1 MSKLEHYI
9 EISLQDT
16 KHVYSARKWDEI
28 RRCFKHIL
36 KLAKSMGI
44 NEPCQSLY
52 NTFEAQGKRSKE
64 KLRRNISCIKLLD
77 AIASTKAFDTRG
89 ALYNE
94 CALPGKSEVEDYFC
108 YKQAPFTS
116 GVSVDHLIVKTS
128 HEMAYLA
135 LSAST
140 LGQYWNAW
148 LDIRRYFIR
157 NDAADY
163 DEGLA
168 ASYLF
173 ELENRLKSGG
183 MESWKWKINRK
194 AAHAL
199 MEVANTGQFQW
210 KAIKTAS
217 TNVSTEIAPVRDQY
231 LASLSSRN
239 LSPATVSLHDYVFRN
254 TMSFIKA
261 DGTDSLSALD
271 AEDAQRAI
279 VGFASVCSKQS
290 MSTIARSVRSLLA
303 FLFCAGYAK
312 NDLSGAVMPAS
323 INRGSVADYISN
335 AGMAKL
341 EKNLGKESKRTKAVA
356 LLAMKLGLRDC
367 DICGLTFQQ
376 IDWRNDKIRI
386 NQKKTGEPLVLP
398 LLPAIGNALM
408 DYILH
413 ERPKRGDRYPYIFL
427 REQAP
432 HKKLSSV
439 YHICSKLLK
448 ANGVVPVNGASTGT
462 NVFRHTMVYRM
473 LASKVPYQVITD
485 TLGHVS
491 KETDKAYLS
500 MDSSMLRMCALDLS
514 EIGRVT
520 WEGGRSD

>member
-1 MSKLEHYI
+1 MNKLEHYI
-9 EISLQDT
+9 SIAMQDAKPKYT
-16 KHVYSARKWDEI
+16 ARKWDAS

-36 KLAKSMGI
+36 KLARSMEI
-44 NEPCQSLY
+44 DEPCQSLY
-52 NTFEAQGKRSKE
+52 NAFEAQENRSRE
-64 KLRRNISCIKLLD
+64 KLRRNIGCIKLID
-77 AIASTKAFDTRG
+77 AAAGTKAFDTRG

-94 CALPGKSEVEDYFC
+94 CALPGKSEVQDYFC
-108 YKQAPFTS
+108 DKQAPFTS
-116 GVSVDHLIVKTS
+116 GVSVDHLIVRTS
-128 HEMAYLA
+128 HEMANLA

-163 DEGLA
+163 NEGLVE
-168 ASYLF
+168 SYLI
-173 ELENRLKSGG
+173 ELDNRFKSAG
-183 MESWKWKINRK
+183 MELWKWKINRR

-199 MEVANTGQFQW
+199 MEVANTGRFQW
-210 KAIKTAS
+210 KSIKTAP
-217 TNVSTEIAPVRDQY
+217 TNASAEIAPVRDQY

-254 TMSFIKA
+254 TMAFIKA
-261 DGTDSLSALD
+261 DRIDSLSALD
-271 AEDAQRAI
+271 VEDAQRAI

-303 FLFCAGYAK
+303 FLYGAGYTK
-312 NDLSGAVMPAS
+312 NDLSGTVMPAS
-323 INRGSVADYISN
+323 INRGSVAAYISN

-341 EKNLGKESKRTKAVA
+341 EKNLGKESKRTIAVA

-367 DICGLTFQQ
+367 DIRKLTFQQ

-398 LLPAIGNALM
+398 LLPAVGNALM

-500 MDSSMLRMCALDLS
+500 MDGSMLRMCALDLS
-514 EIGRVT
+514 AIGRVA
-520 WEGGRSD
+520 WEGRRSD